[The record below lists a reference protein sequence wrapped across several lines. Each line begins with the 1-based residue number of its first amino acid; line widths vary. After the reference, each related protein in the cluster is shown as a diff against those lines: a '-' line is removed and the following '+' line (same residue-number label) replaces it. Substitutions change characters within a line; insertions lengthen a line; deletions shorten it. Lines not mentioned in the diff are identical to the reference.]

1 MNSEKLNKVLNLLI
15 QLYGILVVLKKIENV
30 IRSLFG

>member
-15 QLYGILVVLKKIENV
+15 QLYEILVVLKKIENV